1 MNTTYEYAGVIL
13 NAKMVETFIPKL
25 LKSNELKKREDI
37 IELVREY
44 HISNGGANQPKT
56 SLVSAV
62 KNGLESLRKKGILE
76 KPLEGFYKKIIEDQE
91 LERVELNSSKDKEL
105 EKKECIYIYYAKKD
119 KLEAQKKEI
128 DSWVCKIIYEKKL
141 TIDKIFRLFSKE
153 YSDQY
158 ELAFVLKTEKAE
170 QLTTTILDI
179 LKLRGRNS
187 DLFNQGFET
196 SPQELKEIIKF
207 IGAKIETF
215 IEITNE

>member
-1 MNTTYEYAGVIL
+1 MNIAYEYVGIIL
-13 NAKMVETFIPKL
+13 NTKMVETIIPKL

-44 HISNGGANQPKT
+44 HISKGGVNQTKT

-62 KNGLESLRKKGILE
+62 KNALESLRKKGILE

-91 LERVELNSSKDKEL
+91 LEKIELNSTKDKEID
-105 EKKECIYIYYAKKD
+105 KKECIYIYYAKKD
-119 KLEAQKKEI
+119 KIEAIKK
-128 DSWVCKIIYEKKL
+128 DCSSWICKIIYEKNL

-196 SPQELKEIIKF
+196 SPEELKDIIRF
-207 IGAKIETF
+207 IGTKIETF